1 MIVSLHKHKDEK
13 ERRLAK
19 FAKEQW
25 QKVRAILISRYSL
38 SEEDCADV
46 FNESLVIL
54 WQNLKENKV
63 DVDCMGPE
71 EKSNSNYFM
80 TICRN
85 KTMELLR
92 SNKRYANI
100 TPKQDQDKDTIQFLP
115 DKIDSILALDEDY
128 NDYQEEKD
136 SLVRTIINDLPSPC
150 NELLW
155 GYYGNGNSI
164 RELAEDYYKG
174 SESAAKVTKHRCTN
188 KFRERFNIEYQKLLR
203 KYNGKN

>member
-1 MIVSLHKHKDEK
+1 MIISLHRHKDDN
-13 ERRLAK
+13 ERKLEK

-25 QKVRAILISRYSL
+25 QKTRAFLLNRYSL
-38 SEEDCADV
+38 TEDECADV
-46 FNESLVIL
+46 FQDSLVIL
-54 WQNLKENKV
+54 WKNIKDNKV
-63 DVDCMGPE
+63 ESEGLGM
-71 EKSNSNYFM
+71 SSSTYFM

-92 SNKRYANI
+92 KKSKYI
-100 TPKQDQDKDTIQFLP
+100 TTSYEINPSKENFDYQSEQVDK
-115 DKIDSILALDEDY
+115 ILALEEDSE
-128 NDYQEEKD
+128 NAQKEKE
-136 SLVRTIINDLPSPC
+136 SLVREIVKNLPSPC

-174 SESAAKVTKHRCTN
+174 SESAVKVTKHRCTN